1 MDMENKE
8 LEPGGEELDNI
19 VSLTDEEGN
28 EVLFELLDYVE
39 YGGCEY
45 VVLYPVESDDGEV
58 LILQVVPLDDEM
70 EEYRAV
76 DDEGVL
82 QSVFEVFR
90 EQSKDIIEFA
100 E

>member
-8 LEPGGEELDNI
+8 MMDDNL
-19 VSLTDEEGN
+19 VVLTDEEGN
-28 EVLFELLDYVE
+28 EVEFELVDYLE

-45 VVLYPVESDDGEV
+45 VVLLPVEDTDGEV
-58 LILQVVPLDDEM
+58 VILQVVPVDDEM
-70 EEYRAV
+70 EEYIAV

-82 QSVFEVFR
+82 QSVFEVFKER
-90 EQSKDIIEFA
+90 CKDFIDFA

>member
-8 LEPGGEELDNI
+8 MMDDSI
-19 VSLTDEEGN
+19 VMLTDEEGN
-28 EVLFELLDYVE
+28 DVPFELMDCLE

-45 VVLYPVESDDGEV
+45 VVLLPVEESDGEV
-58 LILQVVPLDDEM
+58 VILQVVPLDDEM
-70 EEYRAV
+70 EEYIAV

-82 QSVFEVFR
+82 QSVFEVFKER
-90 EQSKDIIEFA
+90 CKDFIDFA

>member
-8 LEPGGEELDNI
+8 MMDDNL
-19 VSLTDEEGN
+19 VVLTDEEGN
-28 EVLFELLDYVE
+28 EVQFELVDYLE

-45 VVLYPVESDDGEV
+45 VVLLPVEDTDGEV
-58 LILQVVPLDDEM
+58 VILQVVPVDDEM
-70 EEYRAV
+70 EEYIAV

-82 QSVFEVFR
+82 QSVFEVFKER
-90 EQSKDIIEFA
+90 CKDFIDFA